1 MKNKIKS
8 LIKYIIIFFLRLIF
22 PPNKK
27 NRYINIGGGI
37 WYYPKWENIDYYTN
51 KFYVNYKIDLRI
63 KQGIPLESNST
74 QIIFSSHFFEH
85 ISNDDGKFILKEC
98 FRLLKKNGLIR
109 ISVPDMDKAFKAYYS
124 NDLVFFKNGG
134 VECQGENIEQNLVN
148 YFASYDKD
156 DYSGGPIVPAEKI
169 KSKLSELDK
178 YNFCKWCVSM
188 IPIDAPYKA
197 HINAFDYSKLNKMLK
212 NAGFNNITKSEY
224 KKSTLNILRGNFFDN
239 RPVVS
244 LFVEATK

>member
-124 NDLVFFKNGG
+124 NDLVFLKM
-134 VECQGENIEQNLVN
+134 VESNVKG
-148 YFASYDKD
+148 KT
-156 DYSGGPIVPAEKI
+156 
-169 KSKLSELDK
+169 LSR
-178 YNFCKWCVSM
+178 
-188 IPIDAPYKA
+188 I
-197 HINAFDYSKLNKMLK
+197 
-212 NAGFNNITKSEY
+212 
-224 KKSTLNILRGNFFDN
+224 
-239 RPVVS
+239 
-244 LFVEATK
+244 